1 MRKRPSFKV
10 LRNSGCKSY
19 SFDKLCKIDLEEHH
33 RALCDAKAAAHLLN
47 PVNQKREAVLP
58 AVLEDAA

>member
-1 MRKRPSFKV
+1 M